1 VISLIVDAGTLGKLA
16 PRIERESLSSKWA
29 NLIAGWCKQYYAK
42 YGKAPGANIQGLYA
56 SWAAEGRDKE
66 TAAFVEKLLGELS
79 GEYEARAEEVNSQ
92 YAIDLG
98 ERHLNE
104 CKARRLAEQ
113 LQGDLDGGDL
123 DKALERIAKFD
134 RVEAAADAAIDL
146 FAAED
151 EIKAALDPTET
162 EDLFGYPSE
171 AGAFFRG
178 QLLRDSFLCFM
189 APEKRGKSFALT
201 DLAYRAATQRR
212 KTVFFGV
219 GDMTRRQM
227 IRRFMA
233 RASGRPL
240 KAGTVLWPK
249 SILREPDD
257 KTATVEHEEKV
268 FEDRLHPDEAW
279 SACQRTVKARI
290 RSEESY
296 LKLACYPN
304 GTMSVVG
311 ILRLLR
317 DWERRLGWVADVVVI
332 DYADILAAPE
342 GIHDPR
348 EKIDATWR
356 ELRALSE
363 WYHSLVVTAT
373 QSDADSYNVRTMGMS
388 NFSNDK
394 RKLAHVTGMVGLNQ
408 TREEKAMDLLRLN
421 WIVKREDESDAFR
434 CLHAAGCR
442 ATGNLFVKTTF

>member
-1 VISLIVDAGTLGKLA
+1 
-16 PRIERESLSSKWA
+16 
-29 NLIAGWCKQYYAK
+29 
-42 YGKAPGANIQGLYA
+42 
-56 SWAAEGRDKE
+56 
-66 TAAFVEKLLGELS
+66 
-79 GEYEARAEEVNSQ
+79 
-92 YAIDLG
+92 
-98 ERHLNE
+98 
-104 CKARRLAEQ
+104 
-113 LQGDLDGGDL
+113 
-123 DKALERIAKFD
+123 
-134 RVEAAADAAIDL
+134 
-146 FAAED
+146 
-151 EIKAALDPTET
+151 
-162 EDLFGYPSE
+162 
-171 AGAFFRG
+171 
-178 QLLRDSFLCFM
+178 
-189 APEKRGKSFALT
+189 
-201 DLAYRAATQRR
+201 
-212 KTVFFGV
+212 
-219 GDMTRRQM
+219 
-227 IRRFMA
+227 
-233 RASGRPL
+233 
-240 KAGTVLWPK
+240 
-249 SILREPDD
+249 
-257 KTATVEHEEKV
+257 VEHEEKV

-304 GTMSVVG
+304 GTMSVAG

-408 TREEKAMDLLRLN
+408 TREEKAVDLLRLN
-421 WIVKREDESDAFR
+421 WVVKREDESDAFR